1 MTTTDL
7 PPWYVAAGKDLGLR
21 EIVGSKHEPRVV
33 EFFAEAGHP
42 YVKDDETAWCAAFAN
57 AKLVEVGIKGT
68 GRLNA
73 RSFLDWGV
81 PLTKPAVGAIL
92 VFKRG
97 TSSWQ
102 GHVTFYVGETATH
115 YVCRGGNQSNAV
127 TEARYAKKDLLG
139 IRWPEGYALP
149 LSGPAKPAPA
159 PGRLL
164 QIGAT
169 GADVEQLQASL
180 NRLGAKPSLLVDGK
194 FGPATR
200 TGVATFQRSRGL
212 ETDGVVG
219 PKTWGALDTALAQL
233 G

>member
-1 MTTTDL
+1 MTTTAA
-7 PPWYVAAGKDLGLR
+7 PAWYTAAEKDLGLR
-21 EIVGSKHEPRVV
+21 EIVGSRHEPRVV

-57 AKLVEVGIKGT
+57 AKLKEGGVLGT
-68 GRLNA
+68 QMLNA
-73 RSFLDWGV
+73 RSFLNWGQ
-81 PLTKPAVGAIL
+81 PLAKPAIGAIL

-97 TSSWQ
+97 SSSWQ
-102 GHVTFYVGETATH
+102 GHVAFYAGETASS
-115 YVCRGGNQSNAV
+115 YVCLGGNQSNAV
-127 TEARYAKKDLLG
+127 SKANYSKASLLG
-139 IRWPEGYALP
+139 IRWPAGFALP

-169 GADVEQLQASL
+169 GADVEHLQGSL
-180 NRLGAKPSLLVDGK
+180 NRLGAKPTLVVDGK

-200 TGVATFQRSRGL
+200 LAVIAFQKSRGIGV
-212 ETDGVVG
+212 DGAVG
-219 PKTWGALDTALAQL
+219 PETWATLDVALAHL

>member
-1 MTTTDL
+1 MTAID
-7 PPWYVAAGKDLGLR
+7 PPWLVAAGKDLGLK
-21 EIVGSKHEPRVV
+21 EIVGSRHEPRIV

-73 RSFLDWGV
+73 RSFLDWGQ
-81 PLTKPAVGAIL
+81 PLVKPARGAIL

-97 TSSWQ
+97 SSSWE
-102 GHVTFYVGETATH
+102 GHVTFYVGETEAS
-115 YVCRGGNQSNAV
+115 YRGRGGNQSNAV
-127 TEARYAKKDLLG
+127 TEALYAKSSLLG
-139 IRWPEGYALP
+139 IRWPAGYALP

-159 PGRLL
+159 AGPLL

-169 GADVEQLQASL
+169 GTAVETLQSAL
-180 NRLGAKPSLLVDGK
+180 NRLGAKPALVVDKK

-200 TGVATFQRSRGL
+200 TAVVAFQRSKLL

-219 PKTWGALDTALAQL
+219 PKTWGAIDVALAQL